1 MAIQEAL
8 EEENTKNTPS
18 FGTEELEVIH
28 RSSTEAGLLGIHN
41 FAQKAIGAFRF
52 SAALIEWSQSE
63 LESLQKSGYKRIKTR
78 GTYHGQAQTLCT
90 PSQLQRVAMS
100 APCRQEYSR
109 RPCCSMLTNAC
120 GMKKLL
126 KKLC

>member
-52 SAALIEWSQSE
+52 SAALIEWLQSE
-63 LESLQKSGYKRIKTR
+63 LECKNGQVVRLSPVRQIDSTR
-78 GTYHGQAQTLCT
+78 TENYLA
-90 PSQLQRVAMS
+90 R
-100 APCRQEYSR
+100 
-109 RPCCSMLTNAC
+109 
-120 GMKKLL
+120 
-126 KKLC
+126 